1 MLCSFDKSSF
11 CLSSDKPNLPVY
23 NRSLIRILSRA
34 ISARP
39 THFFNSI
46 DKFYDKLIKPFY
58 KNLSEY
64 NYNEVESM
72 IKLIFVLFNTC
83 SYLNKKSPLYSS
95 EIEPKLN
102 SILNIFDDFLNEK
115 IENKPSIKKNFI
127 HSLNYSLTSFELSS
141 YDLLISMLP
150 LFMKHLHT
158 ILNLL
163 NSSNIKEE
171 EHFIKSV
178 GSLIESTIFFTNNEI
193 ESKFVSLLIR
203 EIMNLSLP
211 MQLIL
216 LENLNN
222 MIESNIFNIPK
233 NDYPVYEKVL
243 LDYANFVKTKNLGNE
258 LRLKIAKIL
267 GIFEIRK
274 KK

>member
-1 MLCSFDKSSF
+1 
-11 CLSSDKPNLPVY
+11 
-23 NRSLIRILSRA
+23 
-34 ISARP
+34 
-39 THFFNSI
+39 
-46 DKFYDKLIKPFY
+46 
-58 KNLSEY
+58 
-64 NYNEVESM
+64 
-72 IKLIFVLFNTC
+72 
-83 SYLNKKSPLYSS
+83 
-95 EIEPKLN
+95 
-102 SILNIFDDFLNEK
+102 
-115 IENKPSIKKNFI
+115 
-127 HSLNYSLTSFELSS
+127 
-141 YDLLISMLP
+141 MLP
-150 LFMKHLHT
+150 LFMKHLHI

-267 GIFEIRK
+267 GVFEIRK
-274 KK
+274 KEVNINDLKQNSIDNEVMNAASIILNSFLFDRGDERVTKAFNVMEENCTSKKSKNKEFFKSVSEIFTRRHVDHVLN